1 MHVVVIFGWKE
12 ETPDLVRSLAEALG
26 ITAFESRQRMVGG
39 GPAVA
44 GRFADRQGA
53 MAAAAKLDERGIKTL
68 VLDAALVCGSAG
80 HFVVRRYEIAGE
92 SLRVDSGDGRSV
104 VIPYDEITL
113 LISGMSMRGSA
124 ETRTVTERKLSLG
137 KTLLSG
143 GIPMTKK
150 VSRQEEMTTEV
161 REKFLYLYSADRVPA
176 IFSQDGITYNKL
188 GPALKPSREQ
198 NFAHLI
204 AELRRLSPNAVYD
217 DRLLTLAGQI
227 RLLGPAQNP
236 ETNLDLGAAILAKCL
251 RHS

>member
-12 ETPDLVRSLAEALG
+12 ETPDLVRSLADALG
-26 ITAFESRQRMVGG
+26 ITVFESRQRMVGG
-39 GPAVA
+39 GPAVV
-44 GRFADRQGA
+44 GHFADPQGA
-53 MAAAAKLDERGIKTL
+53 MAAAVKLDERGIKTL
-68 VLDAALVCGSAG
+68 VLDAAVCGSAG
-80 HFVVRRYEIAGE
+80 HFVVRRFELAGE
-92 SLRVDSGDGRSV
+92 SLRVVSRDGRSV

-113 LISGMSMRGSA
+113 LISGMRIRGSA

-150 VSRQEEMTTEV
+150 VSHQEEMTTEV
-161 REKFLYLYSADRVPA
+161 REKLLYLYSADRVPA
-176 IFSQDGITYNKL
+176 VFSQDGITFNGL

-204 AELRRLSPNAVYD
+204 TELRRLSPNAVYD
-217 DRLLTLAGQI
+217 DRLLTLVSQI